1 MVADGLPPDAG
12 CGLLHAAHTLA
23 DTAYVHSV
31 LQLMAGLA
39 VPALHQVDSVQHEQE
54 GQGDV
59 DIAVGAG
66 AVMVHEAVALIGAAE
81 GEAGHRGDV
90 APGHGSQAAVHE
102 QGEQQALPVGLPAE
116 GLGERGLDGTLLLR
130 GTGRGAEMRR
140 KQDSGR
146 TQNRDGCR
154 DGGAEASIRD
164 DRQRPAGIWR
174 EQVRPRGEPRTR
186 DKHRSDPE

>member
-12 CGLLHAAHTLA
+12 CGLLHAAHTLP
-23 DTAYVHSV
+23 DTAHINTM

-39 VPALHQVDSVQHEQE
+39 VPALHQIDSVQHEQE

-90 APGHGSQAAVHE
+90 APGHGPQAAVHE
-102 QGEQQALPVGLPAE
+102 QGEQQALPVGLTAE

-130 GTGRGAEMRR
+130 GTGRGAKMRR
-140 KQDSGR
+140 KWDSGR

-164 DRQRPAGIWR
+164 DRQRPAGIMERTW
-174 EQVRPRGEPRTR
+174 ETERGAKDQR
-186 DKHRSDPE
+186 